1 MNKPLNQVSIRPKI
15 WSLSAVIFILLIL
28 FQGYT
33 LYREREQLKED
44 LFRETRSELETLS
57 GKIAASLWLYQTDFI
72 EQTLQPL
79 TRRDDVSFLYL
90 SAAGG
95 KRVFG
100 LRDEEHASLLNRF
113 RQSNRD
119 KSESGEHLLIRQAVI
134 YNGETQGYL
143 TAGFNRRRLDE
154 RMARKIREAALF
166 TGALGALLA
175 LLTALFARALSR
187 PAQLAAKIIE
197 EYFEAGEDHLPA
209 AALSGEAAGA
219 LPLSSRQ
226 NALFQLTPLPLLL
239 ADPAGRILQANA
251 GAAKFFE
258 TAPAELAAAN
268 LEKLLGENDFN
279 IIQSHL
285 VASGGNVEGYL
296 AAIGFPD
303 GRKKIVEIN
312 VAALREA
319 PGAARALVV
328 AILDVSDKLLTQQE
342 ILENQHRLAALNQK
356 LLQKT
361 AELEAAHDKNMKYA
375 RKLAN
380 LIKVS
385 YDIIRCNSN
394 REIVDILVSAGSE
407 LVEAQECVVFLWDE
421 RKNHL
426 APVKSHP
433 EKLLQRVR
441 PIGEGRGAIW
451 RTYRENQSCFLAEES
466 VQAHDLAELGL
477 SKPEPLYLIAVP
489 LCDRDYKYG
498 AAVYVQ
504 RRKGVFFTEDM
515 HLITAL
521 AHQAAITLDKIR
533 LFQAVR
539 EKAGRLE
546 QANSELKNSRQ
557 QVLHLQKM
565 ESLGTLVGGIAHDF
579 NNILGIIIPNVDL
592 LRAKAGDRE
601 EALKRAYIIQT
612 AAERAAELN
621 RQLLM
626 FSRTHEVNLAPLSP
640 NQLIRRLAETLRNAL
655 GSRINVELRLD
666 PAAPPVSADEAHLN
680 QALMNLALNARDAM
694 PQGGVLTFQ
703 TALQE
708 FTPPS
713 GPAGRYVKIS
723 VRDTGAGIAPEH
735 LDKIFDPFFT
745 TKSVDQGSGLG
756 LAVVYGIVQSHGGH
770 VAVESRLQKGTA
782 FHIYLK
788 PAETAAPAATKT
800 PAATAANGHE
810 NILIVD
816 DEAGIRE
823 TLSELLVTLGY
834 NVLAAESG
842 ENALRIA
849 RSNPNIHVAIVDY
862 TMPNMDG
869 IATVKAIHRIDA
881 KIRILLSSG
890 YADQE
895 KIIHKYSH
903 IDGFLPKPYHL
914 NEVAKILKETI
925 RKRDGR

>member
-1 MNKPLNQVSIRPKI
+1 MNTPLNQVSIRPKI
-15 WSLSAVIFILLIL
+15 WFLAAIIFILLIL

-33 LYREREQLKED
+33 LYREREQLKVD
-44 LFRETRSELETLS
+44 FFREIRSELQIFSE
-57 GKIAASLWLYQTDFI
+57 KIAASLWLYQTDFI

-79 TRRDDVSFLYL
+79 ARREEVSFLYL
-90 SAAGG
+90 STASG
-95 KRVFG
+95 KRIFG
-100 LRDEEHASLLNRF
+100 LRDEEYAPLLNQF
-113 RQSNRD
+113 RQFNRD
-119 KSESGEHLLIRQAVI
+119 EAEAGGHLLIRQVVI
-134 YNGETQGYL
+134 YNGESQGYL
-143 TAGFNRRRLDE
+143 MAGFNRRRLDE
-154 RMARKIREAALF
+154 RMAGKFREALLF
-166 TGALGALLA
+166 TGLLGALLT
-175 LLTALFARALSR
+175 LLTALFARTLSR

-197 EYFEAGEDHLPA
+197 EYFESRGNSLPA
-209 AALSGEAAGA
+209 AAFSGEGGEV
-219 LPLSSRQ
+219 LPPNSRESF
-226 NALFQLTPLPLLL
+226 LFQLTPVPLLL
-239 ADPAGRILQANA
+239 TDSAGRILQAN
-251 GAAKFFE
+251 GSAAKLFE
-258 TAPAELAAAN
+258 TDSAELPSTS
-268 LEKLLGENDFN
+268 LEKLLGANDFN

-285 VASGGNVEGYL
+285 AATGGNVEGYL
-296 AAIGFPD
+296 AAIGFAG

-312 VAALREA
+312 VVTLRETQ
-319 PGAARALVV
+319 GEVRALVV
-328 AILDVSDKLLTQQE
+328 AILDVSDKFLTQQE
-342 ILENQHRLAALNQK
+342 ILENQHRLALLNQK

-394 REIVDILVSAGSE
+394 REIVELLVSAGRE
-407 LVEAQECVVFLWDE
+407 LVEAEECVVFLWDE

-426 APVKSHP
+426 AAVKSHP
-433 EKLLQRVR
+433 EKLLQRLH
-441 PIGEGRGAIW
+441 PIGEGQGVVW
-451 RTYRENQSCFLAEES
+451 RTYRENQSFYLAEES
-466 VQAHDLAELGL
+466 VQAPDLAELGIG
-477 SKPEPLYLIAVP
+477 KAEPLYLIAVP

-498 AAVYVQ
+498 AAVYLQ
-504 RRKGVFFTEDM
+504 RRKGVFFIEDM
-515 HLITAL
+515 HLLTAL

-539 EKAGRLE
+539 EKAERLE
-546 QANSELKNSRQ
+546 QANTELKNSRQ
-557 QVLHLQKM
+557 QLLHLQKM

-601 EALKRAYIIQT
+601 EALKRAHIIQA

-655 GSRINVELRLD
+655 GSRIKLELRLD
-666 PAAPPVSADEAHLN
+666 PAVPQVNADEAHLN

-703 TALQE
+703 TTLQE
-708 FTPPS
+708 FTPPTGS
-713 GPAGRYVKIS
+713 AGRYVRIS

-770 VAVESRLQKGTA
+770 ITVESRLNQGTA
-782 FHIYLK
+782 FHLYLK
-788 PAETAAPAATKT
+788 PVEIAVLTAMQAPAPAT
-800 PAATAANGHE
+800 NGHE

-823 TLSELLVTLGY
+823 TLRELLVTLGY
-834 NVLAAESG
+834 NVLVAESG
-842 ENALRIA
+842 EKALRIA
-849 RSNPNIHVAIVDY
+849 RSTPNIHLAIVDY
-862 TMPNMDG
+862 TMPHMDG
-869 IATVKAIHRIDA
+869 IATVQAIHRIDA
-881 KIRILLSSG
+881 NIRILLSSG

-903 IDGFLPKPYHL
+903 IDGFLPKPYHMK
-914 NEVAKILKETI
+914 EVEKILEETL
-925 RKRDGR
+925 RKRVG

>member
-1 MNKPLNQVSIRPKI
+1 MKKPLNQVSIRLKL

-44 LFRETRSELETLS
+44 FFREARSELGTLS
-57 GKIAASLWLYQTDFI
+57 EKIAASLWLYQIDFI

-79 TRRDDVSFLYL
+79 TDREEISFLYL
-90 SAAGG
+90 SAASG

-100 LRDEEHASLLNRF
+100 LRDEEHVSLLNRF

-119 KSESGEHLLIRQAVI
+119 GLEADGYLLIRQAVI

-143 TAGFNRRRLDE
+143 AAGFNRRWLDE
-154 RMARKIREAALF
+154 KMFRKIREAILF
-166 TGALGALLA
+166 TGILGALLT

-197 EYFEAGEDHLPA
+197 EYFEAGRDPLAA
-209 AALSGEAAGA
+209 AALAGEGGGA
-219 LPLSSRQ
+219 PPPHSRQ
-226 NALFQLTPLPLLL
+226 SSLFQLTPVPLLL
-239 ADPAGRILQANA
+239 ADPSGRILQAN
-251 GAAKFFE
+251 GSAAEFFE
-258 TAPAELAAAN
+258 TDPAELAAAN
-268 LEKLLGENDFN
+268 LEKLLGANDFN
-279 IIQSHL
+279 IIRSHL
-285 VASGGNVEGYL
+285 AASGGNVEGYL
-296 AAIGFPD
+296 AAIGFPG

-312 VAALREA
+312 VAVLREA
-319 PGAARALVV
+319 QGEARALLA
-328 AILDVSDKLLTQQE
+328 AILDVSDKFLTQQE

-375 RKLAN
+375 RKLAS

-385 YDIIRCNSN
+385 YDIFRCNSN
-394 REIVDILVSAGSE
+394 REIVELLVSAGSE
-407 LVEAQECVVFLWDE
+407 LVEAEECAVFLWDE

-433 EKLLQRVR
+433 EKLLQRLR
-441 PIGEGRGAIW
+441 PIGEGRGAVW
-451 RTYRENQSCFLAEES
+451 RTYRENQSFYLAEES
-466 VQAHDLAELGL
+466 VQAPDLAELGI
-477 SKPEPLYLIAVP
+477 SKPEALYLITVP

-521 AHQAAITLDKIR
+521 AHQSAITLDKIR
-533 LFQAVR
+533 LFQALR

-546 QANSELKNSRQ
+546 EANSELKNSRR

-601 EALKRAYIIQT
+601 EALKRASIIQT

-655 GSRINVELRLD
+655 GSRIKIELRLD
-666 PAAPPVSADEAHLN
+666 PAAPPVNADETHLN

-708 FTPPS
+708 FTPPN

-770 VAVESRLQKGTA
+770 IAVESRLQKGTA
-782 FHIYLK
+782 FHVYLK
-788 PAETAAPAATKT
+788 PAEIAAPAAV
-800 PAATAANGHE
+800 PAPAPAANGHE

-849 RSNPNIHVAIVDY
+849 RSTPNIHVAIVDY
-862 TMPNMDG
+862 TMPHMDG

-903 IDGFLPKPYHL
+903 IDGFLPKPYHM

-925 RKRDGR
+925 RKRGG